1 MRDQAMQQPRGL
13 TERVPADSL
22 NLLVELRV

>member
-1 MRDQAMQQPRGL
+1 MQQPRGL

-22 NLLVELRV
+22 NLLVELLV